1 MSTKE
6 QTLYRIMSEERK
18 SLQAEGLL
26 PQWLTTMGWQLLKN
40 KGYLS
45 GASDL
50 KTVFGR
56 MAKHAATK
64 LKPEH
69 RDYHEGAFY
78 NLMWDGWYAP
88 STPSYNL
95 GAMNRAMSVSCTGSF
110 ITDTVNGFYSNL
122 NEVALLTKLHFGTSS
137 YLGDIRPRGASIS
150 GGGKAQGVLP
160 VFKMHSQ
167 AMADIT
173 QGTKRRGSWAG
184 YLPLM
189 HGDFDEVVDHI
200 KADSNDNNLGI
211 NYYDADLIA
220 LADAEQEQERRY
232 KKHMHL
238 RATHG
243 KGYIY
248 KPDTVARL
256 QPPMYKEHGLRS
268 QASNLCLV
276 GETEIVV
283 TADNGTTQE
292 TVTMKQFCDTRMDK
306 THKVAS
312 NGGFKKVTAAA
323 KTGRH
328 KKLVKVTDDATGK
341 SIVCT
346 PEHKVFTV
354 NRGYVEAQHLVPTDV
369 LKVYGLTCASLCTIQ
384 FIEYD
389 EEVDVYDITVP
400 ETECFY
406 ANGILVHNCTEISL
420 HQDEDHSYSCVLGAM
435 NLKHFDKWS
444 KTDAV
449 FVATVFL
456 DCIVQDLLDSID
468 AMSPD
473 EQHVLRRVYN
483 GTKKSRALGLG
494 VIGFHTYL
502 QQNMI
507 AFESEEAFDVNEKIF
522 SHIQQESLRA
532 SQWLAKEYGE
542 PEWCKGYGVR
552 NTHRTC
558 VAPTLSS
565 STITESVSQGIEPIY
580 SNVYEQI
587 TAGGLVFRSNP
598 QLKKVLEAHGMY
610 SDELITDIGRN
621 YDGSVQHLDFL
632 TDHEKLVFKT
642 AHEIDQYAVVDLT
655 AARQSKIC
663 QLQSMNLFIHRNMK
677 EDEFSALHLHILFNP
692 NIGSAYYV
700 RGQAAGKGSDGTAT
714 TTASTECES
723 CSV

>member
-69 RDYHEGAFY
+69 RDYYEGAFY

-200 KADSNDNNLGI
+200 KADSNDNNLVI

-268 QASNLCLV
+268 QASNLC
-276 GETEIVV
+276 TEI
-283 TADNGTTQE
+283 
-292 TVTMKQFCDTRMDK
+292 C
-306 THKVAS
+306 
-312 NGGFKKVTAAA
+312 
-323 KTGRH
+323 
-328 KKLVKVTDDATGK
+328 
-341 SIVCT
+341 
-346 PEHKVFTV
+346 
-354 NRGYVEAQHLVPTDV
+354 
-369 LKVYGLTCASLCTIQ
+369 
-384 FIEYD
+384 
-389 EEVDVYDITVP
+389 
-400 ETECFY
+400 
-406 ANGILVHNCTEISL
+406 L

-677 EDEFSALHLHILFNP
+677 EDEFSALHLYILFNP